1 MLSEVGWVVVVWI
14 IWIAV
19 FSIVVALIR
28 LAMHGQQEMSASQEA
43 HIIAAQTGQN
53 ETEVRA
59 AMAAAAGEEPA
70 ATQQG
75 IGWRLRM
82 PRRPA
87 PPPIG
92 AS

>member
-1 MLSEVGWVVVVWI
+1 MLSEAGWVVVVWF

-19 FSIVVALIR
+19 FAIVIALIR
-28 LAMHGQQEMSASQEA
+28 LAMHGQQEMSANQEA

-53 ETEVRA
+53 EAEVRA
-59 AMAAAAGEEPA
+59 AMATAAGEEPA
-70 ATQQG
+70 AAAG
-75 IGWRLRM
+75 PIGWRLRT